1 MEFALGDDG
10 GANKT
15 AEVAAAALYPQIR
28 LFTVGECFY
37 SPQPLPALRSISQ
50 PWVQA
55 SPHSVA
61 RGGMFGEFSA
71 VCWFFGR
78 QVADANPRVPI
89 GLIASTRGGSPIA
102 EWGTG
107 GQKACGK
114 PTVQGALLQH
124 ADRTVRNRAH
134 GTRWIQ
140 LVTFCSNT
148 PQRVI
153 CRFVRKDLDAVLT
166 RQAGR

>member
-114 PTVQGALLQH
+114 PTVQGHYFNTQIAPFATGPMAL
-124 ADRTVRNRAH
+124 
-134 GTRWIQ
+134 
-140 LVTFCSNT
+140 
-148 PQRVI
+148 
-153 CRFVRKDLDAVLT
+153 
-166 RQAGR
+166 AGFNW